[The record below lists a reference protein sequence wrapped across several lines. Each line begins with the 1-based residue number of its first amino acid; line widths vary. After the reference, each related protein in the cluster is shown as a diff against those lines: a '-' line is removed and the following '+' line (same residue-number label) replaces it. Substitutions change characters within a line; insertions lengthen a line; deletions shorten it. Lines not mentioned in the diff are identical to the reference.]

1 MQHLKDQLE
10 VLQAG
15 LEDLK
20 SANKEAMN
28 TAKSQK
34 VHDINLNE
42 KQRILTWNRVS
53 LHNQIASL
61 AQKNQPLTHFLE
73 KSCAPIILEETTS
86 SGKSANLTQ
95 TSSPA
100 TALKT
105 IKAIKQHDA
114 GHTGQVH
121 LSPKSRARYSQQI
134 ISLRTLNISD
144 YDWIETA
151 KARWL

>member
-10 VLQAG
+10 ALQAG

-42 KQRILTWNRVS
+42 KQRILTWNKVS

-61 AQKNQPLTHFLE
+61 AQKNQSLTHCLE
-73 KSCAPIILEETTS
+73 KSHAPIVLEEATS
-86 SGKSANLTQ
+86 SGKRANLTQ
-95 TSSPA
+95 TSAPT
-100 TALKT
+100 TALKS
-105 IKAIKQHDA
+105 IKVIKQCDA
-114 GHTGQVH
+114 GHAGQVH
-121 LSPKSRARYSQQI
+121 LKSKDRSKVFPI
-134 ISLRTLNISD
+134 NHIFENFEHI
-144 YDWIETA
+144 
-151 KARWL
+151 

>member
-1 MQHLKDQLE
+1 
-10 VLQAG
+10 
-15 LEDLK
+15 
-20 SANKEAMN
+20 MN

-61 AQKNQPLTHFLE
+61 AQKNQSLTHCLE
-73 KSCAPIILEETTS
+73 KSCAPIILEEAIS

-95 TSSPA
+95 TSAPA

-121 LSPKSRARYSQQI
+121 LKSKEQSKVFPMNHI
-134 ISLRTLNISD
+134 FEDFEHI
-144 YDWIETA
+144 
-151 KARWL
+151 